1 MKSSTSIAGVIIASK
16 CREVFRSARS
26 IHEYRIPQPAEM
38 EVASLTPS
46 HPLAKAQREQANS
59 EPRILTQRQ
68 RLTGILQHPEARLC
82 QPLHRER
89 LPRRGSWRKQLLGK
103 LLFLRVSP
111 ARISNFQV
119 PSHVPITASPT
130 RWHQLPFSRL
140 YRTVD
145 GSCSPLN

>member
-1 MKSSTSIAGVIIASK
+1 MNIAFTSRVKWRQLLPLHPLRFPPG
-16 CREVFRSARS
+16 
-26 IHEYRIPQPAEM
+26 
-38 EVASLTPS
+38 
-46 HPLAKAQREQANS
+46 HPLAGENPAREHANS

-89 LPRRGSWRKQLLGK
+89 LPRRGTWRKQLLGK

-119 PSHVPITASPT
+119 PSHVPITTSP
-130 RWHQLPFSRL
+130 RRPRHVGINFHFLVYIVP
-140 YRTVD
+140 VD